1 MSVPVLL
8 VSHGRLSQILLDT
21 VQDVIG
27 ELPLRADVLEVRR
40 VMDTE
45 PLVRQGE
52 RMIEKLYDAES
63 GSEGVLVLTDAF
75 GSTPSNIANRIA
87 AKVPSRVVAGLNL
100 PMLLKIFNYPN
111 LPLAELAQAAVEGG
125 RRGILECESNPS

>member
-1 MSVPVLL
+1 MGVSVLL
-8 VSHGRLSQILLDT
+8 VSHGRLSQNLLDT
-21 VQDVIG
+21 VKDVLG
-27 ELPLRADVLEVRR
+27 ELPIQTEVLEVRR

-52 RMIEKLYDAES
+52 RMIERLDQ
-63 GSEGVLVLTDAF
+63 GDGVLVLTDAF

-100 PMLLKIFNYPN
+100 PMLLKVFNYPQ
-111 LPLAELAQAAVEGG
+111 LSLAELAHAAVEGG
-125 RRGILECESNPS
+125 RRGILECEPNPS